1 MDEQRRWKLGHF
13 RLSDQILG
21 FTVFSYPQ
29 QSSNTVDILMNFI
42 GAEMCITTLTNYTID
57 LTTFAYVFIFHSPTE
72 LDSRSYFNVET
83 FTHPL
88 VLYSFFYSHWLL
100 DKSVSRR
107 IGRPSTTGE
116 WVADLCW
123 WLLFC
128 TISLTPGMFNELW
141 GRILIHFP
149 LFLYTNSPSYHLS
162 PASSPGPPR
171 KPKSHW
177 RRRVFH
183 SNTPR
188 VPRLFYL
195 PFLFYFTL
203 FVLYSVFKYK
213 PLFRN
218 CFSYVLCRWIV

>member
-21 FTVFSYPQ
+21 FTVVQ
-29 QSSNTVDILMNFI
+29 LSSAIVQHCRHFDEFHWSRDVHYDFWRIIHRFNSFRLRLHFPFTSWIRISIL
-42 GAEMCITTLTNYTID
+42 L
-57 LTTFAYVFIFHSPTE
+57 
-72 LDSRSYFNVET
+72 SRLKT

-88 VLYSFFYSHWLL
+88 VLYFFFYSHWLL

-128 TISLTPGMFNELW
+128 TISLTLGMFNELW
-141 GRILIHFP
+141 GRVLIHLL
-149 LFLYTNSPSYHLS
+149 LFLYTNSPSYHFS

-195 PFLFYFTL
+195 PFLFL
-203 FVLYSVFKYK
+203 FHLVCPIQRFQ
-213 PLFRN
+213 
-218 CFSYVLCRWIV
+218 I